1 MTWWQALMAAGAVP
15 GNGGKGDEAQA
26 GDGERADLVEGNEL
40 QTHPIPEPVIPNPVS
55 FLNGIE
61 RWSVV
66 AYDGVV
72 QVVSAYIA
80 AAVRRRDAGGVLHTT
95 GERARAFA
103 IAPLDRMS
111 APLRQALE
119 QSASDLERVDGDLVD
134 QPAPYPE
141 MAKPTLRPAPAHL
154 HPQLPDPPLK

>member
-1 MTWWQALMAAGAVP
+1 MTWWQALVDAGAVP
-15 GNGGKGDEAQA
+15 GGGSTRDEPET
-26 GDGERADLVEGNEL
+26 GEHADLVEGNEL
-40 QTHPIPEPVIPNPVS
+40 QTHPIPEPPIPNPVS

-72 QVVSAYIA
+72 QVVSAYVA

-103 IAPLDRMS
+103 IAPIDRMTP
-111 APLRQALE
+111 AVRQALE
-119 QSASDLERVDGDLVD
+119 QSASHVDPVSGDRV
-134 QPAPYPE
+134 E
-141 MAKPTLRPAPAHL
+141 
-154 HPQLPDPPLK
+154 